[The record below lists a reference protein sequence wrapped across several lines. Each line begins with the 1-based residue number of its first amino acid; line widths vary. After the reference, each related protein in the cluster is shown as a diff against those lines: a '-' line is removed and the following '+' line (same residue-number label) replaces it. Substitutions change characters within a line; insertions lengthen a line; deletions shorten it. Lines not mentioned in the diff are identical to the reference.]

1 MRKKSLFLSLVAASS
16 IHAATINFTN
26 SDTLDSM
33 VPKLGISS
41 GGTSLLGMNIIKY
54 NNIKAY
60 DFFLND
66 LIAVSKVTKDDLN
79 IYGTNGQILNIKST
93 LISPLAF
100 IGNNVSIDYANIS
113 GINLDLGDDV
123 YLKSSNGAYYRTFL
137 AKQYNNKAIAT
148 IKNSKINS
156 SNLLVNKL
164 NINNSTFNDFN
175 IISNELNLNNSTLDA
190 SNGGFLKVFVKTT
203 GANNDLIIKN
213 GTPVDFL
220 LKGDVP
226 KSFFNIK
233 ANDEGISSIEP
244 ALVYAKSKDGYTIFN
259 NVVIGNNYEEFL
271 KNPEAQKAYEDIYSG
286 LMQSVVYQLEI
297 SPIDGKVSKD
307 AKEYKVFKE
316 LGIIDENDYFIESKF
331 FEKLQNLEE
340 IVAENNGNL
349 PVPPETTPENPNTKP
364 NPKPESKPWTDL
376 TPAKPISTS
385 INIPKVTDVI
395 SGTSMKLDSLANIT
409 FKDNSNVDGFVK
421 DSNEEALYNAM
432 YEAPKVYKNYE
443 DGKIASSSIS
453 SPKLSDITI
462 KATNITNNSQYFPEF
477 ASTNSINV
485 LNSTLNGLNLRSG
498 EQLSIS
504 DTSGDYVFK
513 DAMKTGKGTINLIN
527 ARLLGTEVRADTINI
542 YDVDL
547 NTSVIFANQLNATKL
562 NITDGG
568 AIVYGRATGGQNTLS
583 ASAKAIANVNKQD
596 PISIALIKEGADDF
610 FKIASTNAG
619 ISSITPAGIKG
630 ITKDGFKV
638 FAIGNDEWVKSITD
652 TDGSLKINA
661 LAIALGEGGFSS
673 NDFYATNGKLK
684 TDTEFYKLLASKGAI
699 DSDGNIN
706 LGALGGVHN
715 TKKITSEVI
724 DQSFLDSIKNS
735 KDKNTGI
742 SYADVTLNKPLE
754 AGKDLAATII
764 EAKNLNITSDIK
776 GFDLNSSKA
785 SEKTNLFMDKTFG
798 KLNIEGQTNK
808 LVNIEN
814 NSIKSNELN
823 IKNAVIKTEN
833 LASNKLN
840 LDNVTIDTTMAKKDT
855 IITALDGATI
865 NNLKVKAS
873 NKFATIIIIKNL
885 NGKFSKED
893 ISIQAEQVARLAAV
907 STSEVSVKTLAD
919 GTVSYIVNPSKNSKV
934 AKALE
939 NGASAEQAILV
950 DKGILTSD
958 LKISESADKT
968 LVDSLTASGVLTI
981 KEDGSVVVDNTNTFE
996 NLIKEN
1002 APSYTLSQTKQN
1014 QAAINLAHTALN
1026 QARFAYNLEINN
1038 MTKRLGEIR
1047 NLEGEQ
1053 GVWFRSYAGK
1063 GSYKDYQDIKYY
1075 SFTMGA
1081 DKYISDDTL
1090 FGVSLGYNRQ
1100 DLSKEISGKQDT
1112 FVLSAYASKLYNNG
1126 LYLDGVIKY
1135 LNSKGKYENE
1145 LLGNSN
1151 DKKLSSKTQHAMLAS
1166 IEAGYRMPVG
1176 EKLIIEPQ
1184 AELITGYIP
1193 SNEIKS
1199 DKLVMKSKSYVP
1211 VNIKTGVNAIVK
1223 PNDKIELRAGVGGIF
1238 DLNDSK
1244 VKYEIKDIFGTKDTR
1259 TGKDSRAYAN
1269 LFGSY
1274 KLNNNTRINLE
1285 AERVFGGDFKVNYN
1299 FNLNL
1304 RYQF

>member
-1 MRKKSLFLSLVAASS
+1 MNSL
-16 IHAATINFTN
+16 
-26 SDTLDSM
+26 
-33 VPKLGISS
+33 
-41 GGTSLLGMNIIKY
+41 
-54 NNIKAY
+54 AY
-60 DFFLND
+60 YLE
-66 LIAVSKVTKDDLN
+66 
-79 IYGTNGQILNIKST
+79 ST
-93 LISPLAF
+93 DEGKISP
-100 IGNNVSIDYANIS
+100 
-113 GINLDLGDDV
+113 
-123 YLKSSNGAYYRTFL
+123 T
-137 AKQYNNKAIAT
+137 
-148 IKNSKINS
+148 
-156 SNLLVNKL
+156 
-164 NINNSTFNDFN
+164 
-175 IISNELNLNNSTLDA
+175 
-190 SNGGFLKVFVKTT
+190 
-203 GANNDLIIKN
+203 
-213 GTPVDFL
+213 
-220 LKGDVP
+220 
-226 KSFFNIK
+226 
-233 ANDEGISSIEP
+233 
-244 ALVYAKSKDGYTIFN
+244 
-259 NVVIGNNYEEFL
+259 
-271 KNPEAQKAYEDIYSG
+271 
-286 LMQSVVYQLEI
+286 
-297 SPIDGKVSKD
+297 

-316 LGIIDENDYFIESKF
+316 LGIIDENGYFIESKF

-340 IVAENNGNL
+340 IATGTNNNL
-349 PVPPETTPENPNTKP
+349 AIPADIK
-364 NPKPESKPWTDL
+364 SL
-376 TPAKPISTS
+376 TPTKLISTS
-385 INIPKVTDVI
+385 INIPKVADVI
-395 SGTSMKLDSLANIT
+395 NGTSMKLDSLANMT

-432 YEAPKVYKNYE
+432 YEAPKVYKNFE
-443 DGKIASSSIS
+443 DGKIVSVNIANT
-453 SPKLSDITI
+453 KLSDITI
-462 KATNITNNSQYFPEF
+462 NATNITNASEYFPEF

-498 EQLSIS
+498 EQLSVS
-504 DTSGDYVFK
+504 DTSGDYVFNN
-513 DAMKTGKGTINLIN
+513 ALKTGKGTINLIN
-527 ARLLGTEVRADTINI
+527 SRLLGSEIRANAINI

-562 NITDGG
+562 NITDGV
-568 AIVYGRATGGQNTLS
+568 AIVYGKATGGQNTLS
-583 ASAKAIANVNKQD
+583 ASAKAIANADNED
-596 PISIALIKEGADDF
+596 PISIVLIKEGADDF

-661 LAIALGEGGFSS
+661 LATALGEGSFSS

-706 LGALGGVHN
+706 LGALGGVYN
-715 TKKITSEVI
+715 SKKISSDVI
-724 DQSFLDSIKNS
+724 NQSFLDSIANS

-742 SYADVTLNKPLE
+742 SYADVSLNKPLE
-754 AGKDLAATII
+754 ARKDLAATTL

-785 SEKTNLFMDKTFG
+785 SEKTDLFMDKTFG
-798 KLNIEGQTNK
+798 KLNIEGQVNK

-840 LDNVTIDTTMAKKDT
+840 LDNVTIDTTMATKDT
-855 IITALDGATI
+855 IITALDGAII
-865 NNLKVKAS
+865 NNLKVNANAKY
-873 NKFATIIIIKNL
+873 ATIIIVKNL
-885 NGKFSKED
+885 EGNFSKD
-893 ISIQAEQVARLAAV
+893 NISIQ
-907 STSEVSVKTLAD
+907 TLARSAGVASDKISVISKDD
-919 GTVSYIVNPSKNSKV
+919 GTISYIINPSNNSEV

-950 DKGILTSD
+950 DKGILTSE

-968 LVDSLTASGVLTI
+968 LVEGLKNSGLLDI
-981 KEDGSVVVDNTNTFE
+981 KEDGSVVVDNTNSFDD
-996 NLIKEN
+996 LVKEN

-1047 NLEGEQ
+1047 DLEGEQ

-1075 SFTMGA
+1075 SFTIGA

-1145 LLGNSN
+1145 LLGNSK

-1166 IEAGYRMPVG
+1166 IEAGYRILVG

-1285 AERVFGGDFKVNYN
+1285 AERVFSGDFKVDYN